1 MTLESM
7 FSPLILWIYEAQCLN
22 KEHCVGFI
30 TIWGSCENNAL
41 LIVRMEKENQSLP
54 FINPRCPTGEGL
66 VTFRE

>member
-41 LIVRMEKENQSLP
+41 LIVRMEKENQSLS
-54 FINPRCPTGEGL
+54 F
-66 VTFRE
+66 